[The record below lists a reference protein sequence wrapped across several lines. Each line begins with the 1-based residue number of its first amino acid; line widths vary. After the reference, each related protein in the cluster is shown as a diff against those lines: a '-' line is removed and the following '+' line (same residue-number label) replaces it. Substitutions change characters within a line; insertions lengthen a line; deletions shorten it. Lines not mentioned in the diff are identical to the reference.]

1 MTVDAIAKKL
11 GISITEALN
20 VAKNLVEVGGFIDM
34 SETEYEAMH
43 PRFTSVNM
51 YRRMCERENIK
62 FQRNVTV
69 DNIGITLEKFY
80 EEKQLGIETLTEIV
94 GMPKIEPDEKWA
106 VSVCK
111 LQKGKDKWRLVKLK
125 ENSEVK
131 HECLEEK
138 VIALK
143 IKDFKIEDN
152 NHWSFLVED
161 HLNRAVEI

>member
-1 MTVDAIAKKL
+1 METCNHQPVYFAAVNININERTIGSVDVWRCGVCKK
-11 GISITEALN
+11 
-20 VAKNLVEVGGFIDM
+20 
-34 SETEYEAMH
+34 
-43 PRFTSVNM
+43 
-51 YRRMCERENIK
+51 K
-62 FQRNVTV
+62 FC
-69 DNIGITLEKFY
+69 

-106 VSVCK
+106 VSICK

-125 ENSEVK
+125 ENSEIK

-143 IKDFKIEDN
+143 IKDYKIEDD
-152 NHWSFLVED
+152 NHWSFFVED

>member
-1 MTVDAIAKKL
+1 METCNHQPVYFAAVNININERTIGSVDVWRCGVCKK
-11 GISITEALN
+11 
-20 VAKNLVEVGGFIDM
+20 
-34 SETEYEAMH
+34 
-43 PRFTSVNM
+43 
-51 YRRMCERENIK
+51 K
-62 FQRNVTV
+62 FC
-69 DNIGITLEKFY
+69 

-138 VIALK
+138 IIALK